1 MTRKGESLHPRV
13 TLNMATP
20 ATSRII
26 KVMVKATIKLTVK
39 AKAAPIAATRER
51 KDGKIETLDSNS
63 CMTCIDL
70 SKQIINETLTNLTV
84 RDTREISDRI

>member
-1 MTRKGESLHPRV
+1 MTRKGGSLHPRV

-26 KVMVKATIKLTVK
+26 KVTVK

-70 SKQIINETLTNLTV
+70 SKQIINETLTNLTD